1 MELITD
7 EITKIRPGDRVASLA
22 QARDGMICN
31 GLTATSSGMMRADR
45 TYTHI
50 YTVYICMYV
59 CICIYTYIY
68 IIYICIY
75 IYICIS
81 ICICIYIWA
90 GCVFRAGKK
99 ILFLPMDYLSA
110 VFMENAEQT

>member
-1 MELITD
+1 M
-7 EITKIRPGDRVASLA
+7 ASLA
-22 QARDGMICN
+22 QVRDGMICN

-59 CICIYTYIY
+59 YVYIHIYIY
-68 IIYICIY
+68 YIYICIC

-81 ICICIYIWA
+81 ICICIYIYIWA

>member
-50 YTVYICMYV
+50 Y
-59 CICIYTYIY
+59 IYS
-68 IIYICIY
+68 IY
-75 IYICIS
+75 IYILYSQHTLCM
-81 ICICIYIWA
+81 
-90 GCVFRAGKK
+90 CVC
-99 ILFLPMDYLSA
+99 L
-110 VFMENAEQT
+110 